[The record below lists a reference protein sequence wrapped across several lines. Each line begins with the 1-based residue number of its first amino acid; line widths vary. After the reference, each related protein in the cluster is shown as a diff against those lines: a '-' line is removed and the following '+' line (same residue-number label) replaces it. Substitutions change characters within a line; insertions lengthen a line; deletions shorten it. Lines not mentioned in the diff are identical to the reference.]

1 MQPDMKGRLS
11 AIARILG
18 PRGLM
23 PNPKL
28 GTLVDDVAGAVCTLK
43 QGRIDF
49 RQGLAALRAWSSPS
63 SINLLR
69 CIALSS
75 APINTHKMICPKLV
89 HDQRKSLHI
98 CAERTGVQW

>member
-1 MQPDMKGRLS
+1 MKGQLG

-28 GTLVDDVAGAVCTLK
+28 GTLVEDVAAAVRTLK

-49 RQGLAALRAWSSPS
+49 R
-63 SINLLR
+63 
-69 CIALSS
+69 
-75 APINTHKMICPKLV
+75 
-89 HDQRKSLHI
+89 
-98 CAERTGVQW
+98 

>member
-1 MQPDMKGRLS
+1 MKGQLS

-28 GTLVDDVAGAVCTLK
+28 GTLVDDVAAAVRTLK

-49 RQGLAALRAWSSPS
+49 RCGTLWRDICSGTHGLAGPILCINIPALP
-63 SINLLR
+63 
-69 CIALSS
+69 C
-75 APINTHKMICPKLV
+75 
-89 HDQRKSLHI
+89 
-98 CAERTGVQW
+98 CA